1 MTHGK
6 QPISSSEIAH
16 SFVLIDEEYSEPNEI
31 ENLLPVLSERGIL
44 YAYDDRFAETYYL
57 FTDTGE
63 KYYLE
68 QIQNQNSV
76 VHRFKYL
83 GKPWLTSAFERKQRQ
98 AIPIENETS
107 DAAGDIEDSDEW
119 EPLPIDRTTS
129 EYKNIVE
136 AVNDAIEKIE
146 ADNGYAANKPE
157 ERDNVVWSL
166 RQGIAAI
173 REMAPSLAHVRA
185 LIMAPLNSAIKTLKE
200 SVLGVAAMVAR
211 EAFKEW
217 IKSLFR

>member
-1 MTHGK
+1 MLLDKRFHIVLPSPACHFFMWG
-6 QPISSSEIAH
+6 QDSFASSIQLPEIAH

-31 ENLLPVLSERGIL
+31 ENLLPVLSARGIL

-68 QIQNQNSV
+68 QMQSQNSV

-129 EYKNIVE
+129 EYKYIVE
-136 AVNDAIEKIE
+136 AVNDAIEKSRLITAMPLINPKNE
-146 ADNGYAANKPE
+146 TTWSGRSGKVSLQF
-157 ERDNVVWSL
+157 ERWRPASHMCG
-166 RQGIAAI
+166 RSSW
-173 REMAPSLAHVRA
+173 RR
-185 LIMAPLNSAIKTLKE
+185 
-200 SVLGVAAMVAR
+200 
-211 EAFKEW
+211 
-217 IKSLFR
+217 